1 MKRILSFLTV
11 CIILLITSVTFLPVK
26 AHEQK
31 IVRVGW
37 YNSTYCYMDEFGRRN
52 GVAYEYQQKI
62 AAHTGWVY
70 EYVED
75 SWPNLLQM
83 LKNGELDM
91 LSDVSYTEERAD
103 QMLFPSIEMGTEWYY
118 LYIDADNDDIRS
130 DDLTTFNG
138 KKIGVNKDSIQEG
151 LLRDWLKKNNI
162 TADVIPMTKTVDECT
177 AMVTDGQLDV
187 YVSLDSISSVK
198 RVLNVGRIGSSD
210 YYFAV
215 SKERP
220 DLLKELNFALNRI
233 QSEDPNYN
241 KELMEELV
249 RFRKTNA
256 FLDEDLE
263 EWLKQ
268 HGTIRIGYVDNF
280 LPFCAADTDTGEVTG
295 ALRDYIA
302 KASSCLK
309 NAEIHFDTAAYPTT
323 DAALEALRQGTI
335 DCVFPLN
342 IRSHDGEVMGLFTVA
357 PIMRTEMSIM
367 VSKDNKLDTVTGKK
381 LKAAVVKGNTSLETF
396 IKDSVP
402 EWTVLY
408 YPDMESCYKAVA
420 SKEAD
425 AVLVCNYRANFFD
438 SMESKYK
445 LTTVPTGESMS
456 LSFAV
461 NRDEHELY
469 AILDK
474 ISNVVANEDMDFI
487 LASYMYSVQHTS
499 LMQFLGE
506 HWIIVLLVI
515 SMIFAGFLFLLSRK
529 LKFEKKVNEQQKQ
542 IEEALR
548 RELNQ
553 QKKLQFVT
561 QKAYTDPLTGVK
573 SKQSYVEAEER
584 MNRRMAEKSVS
595 AFRIVVFDLNG
606 LKAVNDTQGHQAGDQ
621 YIKDACRIICVT
633 FKHSPVYRI
642 GGDEFVAIMEGED
655 YDNRD
660 TLLTSFE
667 KKMDDNLAQGKVN
680 IAHGW
685 SDYSPE
691 TDNTF
696 REIFERADEKM
707 YERKKQ
713 MKKSV

>member
-1 MKRILSFLTV
+1 MPDGNSKRLYIMKRILSFLTV

-37 YNSTYCYMDEFGRRN
+37 YESTYCYTDAFGRR
-52 GVAYEYQQKI
+52 GGMVYEYQQKI

-70 EYVED
+70 EYVEE

-83 LKNGELDM
+83 LKDGKIDL
-91 LSDVSYTEERAD
+91 LSDVSYTKERAD
-103 QMLFPSIEMGTEWYY
+103 QMLYPSLEMGTEWYY
-118 LYIDADNDDIRS
+118 LYIDADNSDIHS
-130 DDLTTFNG
+130 EDLMTFNG
-138 KKIGVNKDSIQEG
+138 KKIGVNKDSLQEE
-151 LLRDWLKKNNI
+151 LLKEWLKRNNI
-162 TADVIPMTKTVDECT
+162 QAEIVPLSLPVSEATALL
-177 AMVTDGQLDV
+177 TDGSIDA
-187 YVSLDSISSVK
+187 YVTLDSINSVK
-198 RVLNVGRIGSSD
+198 RMLSVGRIGSSD

-215 SKERP
+215 NKERH
-220 DLLKELNFALNRI
+220 DLLQELNFALNRI
-233 QSEDPNYN
+233 QNEDPNYN
-241 KELMEELV
+241 KKIREELLQ
-249 RFRKTNA
+249 FRKTNT
-256 FLDEDLE
+256 FLDSDLE
-263 EWLKQ
+263 EWLSR
-268 HGTIRIGYVDNF
+268 HGTIRIGYFDDY
-280 LPFCAADTDTGEVTG
+280 LPFCATDKMTGKVTG

-302 KASSCLK
+302 KASFCLK
-309 NAEIHFDTAAYPTT
+309 NVEINFEAVSYQSVQ
-323 DAALEALRQGTI
+323 AALEAMQKEEI
-335 DCVFPLN
+335 DCVFPVNL
-342 IRSHDGEVMGLFTVA
+342 SSDDGEKMGMFAVA

-367 VSKDNKLDTVTGKK
+367 VSKDKKLDTVTGKK

-548 RELNQ
+548 RELHQ
-553 QKKLQFVT
+553 QKELQFVT

-633 FKHSPVYRI
+633 FEINMRGICFSDKVGTIFFLTYLQTEGNNKFSTLI
-642 GGDEFVAIMEGED
+642 GGGIDFNGTAGSID
-655 YDNRD
+655 D
-660 TLLTSFE
+660 TFGNS
-667 KKMDDNLAQGKVN
+667 
-680 IAHGW
+680 H
-685 SDYSPE
+685 S
-691 TDNTF
+691 
-696 REIFERADEKM
+696 
-707 YERKKQ
+707 
-713 MKKSV
+713 

>member
-37 YNSTYCYMDEFGRRN
+37 YESTYCYTDAFGRR
-52 GVAYEYQQKI
+52 GGMVYEYQQKI

-70 EYVED
+70 EYVEE

-83 LKNGELDM
+83 LKDGKIDL

-103 QMLFPSIEMGTEWYY
+103 QMLYPSLEMGTEWYC
-118 LYIDADNDDIRS
+118 LYIDADNSDIHS
-130 DDLTTFNG
+130 EDLMTFNG
-138 KKIGVNKDSIQEG
+138 KKIGVNKDSLQEE
-151 LLRDWLKKNNI
+151 LLKEWLKRNNI
-162 TADVIPMTKTVDECT
+162 QAEIVPLSLPVSEATALL
-177 AMVTDGQLDV
+177 TDGSIDA
-187 YVSLDSISSVK
+187 YVTLDSINSVK
-198 RVLNVGRIGSSD
+198 RMLSVGRIGSSD
-210 YYFAV
+210 YYFAI

-241 KELMEELV
+241 KKMMEELV

-263 EWLKQ
+263 EWIVK
-268 HGTIRIGYVDNF
+268 HGPIRIGYIDDF
-280 LPFCAADTDTGEVTG
+280 LPFCATDKATGEVTG
-295 ALRDYIA
+295 ALKDYLA
-302 KASSCLK
+302 KAANSMK
-309 NAEIHFDTAAYPTT
+309 NVEIKFETVPYFTVSE
-323 DAALEALRQGTI
+323 ALEAMQKGTI
-335 DCVFPLN
+335 DCVFPVN
-342 IRSHDGEVMGLFTVA
+342 FSTYDGEVMGLFTIA
-357 PIMRTEMSIM
+357 PIMRSEMSILI
-367 VSKDNKLDTVTGKK
+367 SKDSQFDTITGKS
-381 LKAAVVKGNTSLETF
+381 LNTAIVAGDVGLETF
-396 IKDSVP
+396 IKDDAP
-402 EWTVLY
+402 EWTILSY
-408 YPDMESCYKAVA
+408 SDMESCCKAVA

-425 AVLVCNYRANFFD
+425 AVLVYSYRVGFSE
-438 SMESKYK
+438 SMISRYK
-445 LTTVPTGESMS
+445 LTIVPTGSS
-456 LSFAV
+456 INLSFSV
-461 NRDEHELY
+461 GRSSRELY

-474 ISNVVANEDMDFI
+474 IENVVSNEDMDFI
-487 LASYMYSVQHTS
+487 LASYMYSSSRTS
-499 LMQFLGE
+499 LIQFLGE
-506 HWIIVLLVI
+506 HWIAVLLVVSI
-515 SMIFAGFLFLLSRK
+515 IFAGFLFLLFRK
-529 LKFEKKVNEQQKQ
+529 LKAEKQVNEQQKQ

-584 MNRRMAEKSVS
+584 MNRRMTEKSVS

-606 LKAVNDTQGHQAGDQ
+606 LKVVNDTQGHQAGDQ